1 MLFLSRYYKT
11 LLIVI
16 FTGNIISAN
25 SYAAS
30 VDEIKVGQFSLGK
43 LDGWKAKTFDG
54 NTRYQIVKHINGQ
67 VQVLKADSNN
77 SASGLFKEQ
86 RIDLHKTPYLNW
98 SWKTEQQYS
107 IINQSEKQGDDY
119 VARIYIV
126 IDGGLFFWKTRALNY
141 VWSTSFDV
149 EDIWPNPFTSNAT
162 MLSVESGTKNIG
174 KWVTYQR
181 NVAQDLQKILGKEV
195 RYIDAIAVMTD
206 SDNSGQHAITYYGDI
221 TFSSTTS
228 IKQHLK

>member
-1 MLFLSRYYKT
+1 M
-11 LLIVI
+11 
-16 FTGNIISAN
+16 
-25 SYAAS
+25 
-30 VDEIKVGQFSLGK
+30 
-43 LDGWKAKTFDG
+43 
-54 NTRYQIVKHINGQ
+54 
-67 VQVLKADSNN
+67 
-77 SASGLFKEQ
+77 
-86 RIDLHKTPYLNW
+86 HKTPYLNW

-206 SDNSGQHAITYYGDI
+206 SDNSGQQAITYYGDI
-221 TFSSTTS
+221 TFSATPNDR
-228 IKQHLK
+228 